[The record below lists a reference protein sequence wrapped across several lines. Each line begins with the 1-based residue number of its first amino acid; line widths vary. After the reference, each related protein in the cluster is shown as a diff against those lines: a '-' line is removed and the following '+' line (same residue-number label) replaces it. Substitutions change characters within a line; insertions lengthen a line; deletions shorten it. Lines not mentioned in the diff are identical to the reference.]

1 MGMCTKEGI
10 QGGKNGV
17 HCCKQH
23 EGLFPEN
30 IVWYMG
36 CSRLGSSRSGPGDDL
51 I

>member
-1 MGMCTKEGI
+1 MCTKEGI
-10 QGGKNGV
+10 QEKKKSGV
-17 HCCKQH
+17 HCYKQH

-51 I
+51 M